1 MMIFKYQDL
10 QEVSNILRFHKEPNV
25 WEVEFES
32 CVDLEYLKIY
42 LEPKEIWVNPC
53 RVVLEFFIEGVKAF
67 EKVCEVYNKEFL
79 DFEIGKK
86 IKTIKIYMQNYEYF
100 SICKLQAYTRKY
112 KGLLVSITDDGIGV
126 RIMNMLVSMYLAN
139 LSGYKFGFVW
149 RSDINACGTD
159 DLRNNLGKS
168 YHYDILLP
176 QIESEEYLFDS
187 KFISQHSYTKQ
198 IKRESKHLA
207 RNIPLSKLKDSL
219 PFEGSFGWSYQDSGM
234 HILGV
239 DKSYLQELPKLYS
252 QIPFSSHIVE
262 IMEMAKIAAQ
272 ALQDFVALHW
282 RGGDAL
288 YSYFIRSR
296 GNHYKKVMPI
306 EIAFFIIKTYLP
318 KGNLIVFSDDIASMQ
333 SLLEYEKEIPTNF
346 KLCSIVEFL
355 PENLNDVDRIFFEIT
370 FMSKAKEIFSAGS
383 HFSYLASV
391 IGKGREQNFTYKFFD
406 EKMQVEIILQ
416 YLEKIKIHPIAQA
429 FSYLHLYIL
438 KRGERDFKFLGDMAY
453 RAMNLDEK
461 NPLYKIAF
469 LDSLIKQERFKEAD
483 ELLANIE
490 KKGEFY
496 KVFCECVLSRFQD
509 IAQDIFKNAYRGSN
523 IMKMAD
529 AIAQPC
535 GRNLEKGA
543 VERVRE
549 HLSYKLGEAYLQ
561 SNLFNMPFR
570 LLTIK
575 KEHKILKKLQKKMI
589 ERGEMN
595 PPKPLHSF
603 ADYFEALQ
611 MQNEKEFRIGQLII
625 EADKS
630 FLKFG
635 FLTLYFKCKGF

>member
-1 MMIFKYQDL
+1 
-10 QEVSNILRFHKEPNV
+10 
-25 WEVEFES
+25 
-32 CVDLEYLKIY
+32 
-42 LEPKEIWVNPC
+42 
-53 RVVLEFFIEGVKAF
+53 
-67 EKVCEVYNKEFL
+67 
-79 DFEIGKK
+79 
-86 IKTIKIYMQNYEYF
+86 MQNYEYF

-234 HILGV
+234 HILDV

-333 SLLEYEKEIPTNF
+333 SLLEYAKEIPTNF

-549 HLSYKLGEAYLQ
+549 H
-561 SNLFNMPFR
+561 
-570 LLTIK
+570 
-575 KEHKILKKLQKKMI
+575 
-589 ERGEMN
+589 
-595 PPKPLHSF
+595 
-603 ADYFEALQ
+603 
-611 MQNEKEFRIGQLII
+611 
-625 EADKS
+625 
-630 FLKFG
+630 
-635 FLTLYFKCKGF
+635 

>member
-1 MMIFKYQDL
+1 MEEISKIL
-10 QEVSNILRFHKEPNV
+10 QFNQESNT

-53 RVVLEFFIEGVKAF
+53 RIVLEFFVECAGGGGIFKAF
-67 EKVCEVYNKEFL
+67 EKVCEVYHREFL
-79 DFEIGKK
+79 DFEINKK
-86 IKTIKIYMQNYEYF
+86 VKTIKIYMQNYEYF
-100 SICKLQAYTRKY
+100 SICKFQAYTRKY

-176 QIESEEYLFDS
+176 QIESEEYIFDS

-207 RNIPLSKLKDSL
+207 RNIPLSKLKDGL
-219 PFEGSFGWSYQDSGM
+219 PFDGAFGWSYQDSGM
-234 HILGV
+234 HISGV

-252 QIPFSSHIVE
+252 QIPFSSHILD
-262 IMEMAKIAAQ
+262 IIQMAEVAAQ
-272 ALQDFVALHW
+272 SLQEFVVLHW
-282 RGGDAL
+282 RGGDVL
-288 YSYFIRSR
+288 YDYFHRSR
-296 GNHYKKVMPI
+296 GNHYRKVMPI
-306 EIAFFIIKTYLP
+306 EIGFFIIKTYLP
-318 KGNLIVFSDDIASMQ
+318 KDNLIVFSDDIASMR
-333 SLLEYEKEIPTNF
+333 SLLEYAKEIPTKF

-370 FMSKAKEIFSAGS
+370 FMSKAKEIFSADS

-406 EKMQVEIILQ
+406 EKAQSEIILE

-429 FSYLHLYIL
+429 FSYLHLYML
-438 KRGERDFKFLGDMAY
+438 KREEGDFKFLGDMAY

-469 LDSLIKQERFKEAD
+469 LDSLIKQERFQEAD
-483 ELLANIE
+483 GFLANIQE
-490 KKGEFY
+490 KSEFY
-496 KVFCECVLSRFQD
+496 KVFCGCVLTKRFQD

-529 AIAQPC
+529 AIAQPY
-535 GRNLEKGA
+535 GKILEKGA
-543 VERVRE
+543 VARVKE
-549 HLSYKLGEAYLQ
+549 QLSYKLGEAYLQ
-561 SNLFNMPFR
+561 SNLLNMPFR
-570 LLTIK
+570 LLAIK
-575 KEHKILKKLQKKMI
+575 KEHQILKKLQKKMI
-589 ERGEMN
+589 ERGELN

-611 MQNEKEFRIGQLII
+611 IQNEKEFRIGQLII

-635 FLTLYFKCKGF
+635 FLTLYFKCKGLL